1 MASHNTILVET
12 IDRVGRITLN
22 RPERLN
28 AITVEMGV
36 ELVDALARLEDD
48 ADVRCL
54 VLAGAGRSFCAGD
67 DLKGMES
74 EGFPRASGPDEVK
87 NYVHAP
93 YRWTVVVNAMRRL
106 PKPIVASVRGHAHG
120 GGFNLAMG
128 ADLRIASETAD
139 FAIPFVKRAMATG
152 VNQLHYHVPLGIAL
166 EMAFTGRSLDAARA
180 ERLGLVNRVVP
191 DAELETATLAFAREL
206 ADGPT
211 RAIALTKAA
220 VYRGWWRDL
229 DASFT
234 EQAIAQA
241 FAALTADREEGVKA
255 FREKRPPRFTGR

>member
-1 MASHNTILVET
+1 MTDYATILYEKQGG
-12 IDRVGRITLN
+12 VGRITLN
-22 RPERLN
+22 RPRSLN
-28 AITVEMGV
+28 AITVQMGF
-36 ELVDALARLEDD
+36 ELIDALSRMEEDG
-48 ADVRCL
+48 DVRCI

-67 DLKGMES
+67 DLKSMES
-74 EGFPRASGPDEVK
+74 EGFRKAAGPDEVK
-87 NYVHAP
+87 NYVYAP

-128 ADLRIASETAD
+128 ADIRFASDNAS

-166 EMAFTGRSLDAARA
+166 ELAFTGESIDAARA

-191 DAELETATLAFAREL
+191 DHELEGATLTFARAL
-206 ADGPT
+206 AEGPT
-211 RAIALTKAA
+211 RSIALTKAA
-220 VYRGWWRDL
+220 IYRGWWKHL
-229 DASFT
+229 DATFE

-241 FAALTADREEGVKA
+241 FAGLTEDRQEGGQA
-255 FREKRPPRFTGR
+255 FREKRTPRFKGR